1 MIMKRLDM
9 RLIKEIL
16 RLKFECKLSNR
27 CIAKSLGISRGAV
40 NNYLKRLTAENI
52 RWPLPENI
60 EPVLLNL
67 LDNNKETTTLS
78 SSNYADINCEH
89 LSKELKRKGVTLQ
102 LLWEEYC
109 QANSPNYY
117 SRSHFYAIYR
127 DWCKKR
133 NVVMRQQ
140 HKAGDKL
147 FIDYS
152 GDTVSIMDRNTGELI
167 SAEIFVAVLGASTF
181 TYAEATL
188 SQSLPDWIASNIRAF
203 EFFGGVPNLLV
214 PDNLRSGINKA
225 CRYEPQANA
234 TYAELAKHYNTA
246 ILPARPAKP
255 RDKAKVENAV
265 LIVSR
270 KILAKLRDR
279 QFFSLY
285 ELNE

>member
-1 MIMKRLDM
+1 MRIAVTIIIDLLKYFKLLSYGRLL
-9 RLIKEIL
+9 LINKADL
-16 RLKFECKLSNR
+16 
-27 CIAKSLGISRGAV
+27 
-40 NNYLKRLTAENI
+40 LT
-52 RWPLPENI
+52 L
-60 EPVLLNL
+60 
-67 LDNNKETTTLS
+67 T
-78 SSNYADINCEH
+78 NCEH

-109 QANSPNYY
+109 QANAPNYY

-152 GDTVSIMDRNTGELI
+152 GDKVSIMDRNTGELI

-188 SQSLPDWIASNIRAF
+188 SQNLPDWIASNIRAF

-214 PDNLRSGINKA
+214 PDYVAWHIIWLM
-225 CRYEPQANA
+225 CP
-234 TYAELAKHYNTA
+234 
-246 ILPARPAKP
+246 ILLCA
-255 RDKAKVENAV
+255 
-265 LIVSR
+265 
-270 KILAKLRDR
+270 
-279 QFFSLY
+279 
-285 ELNE
+285 

>member
-27 CIAKSLGISRGAV
+27 CIAKSLDISRGAV
-40 NNYLKRLTAENI
+40 NNYLKRLILENI
-52 RWPLPENI
+52 RWPLPENS
-60 EPVLLNL
+60 EPALLNL
-67 LDNNKETTTLS
+67 LDNNKETTTP
-78 SSNYADINCEH
+78 SSNYADIDCEH

-109 QANSPNYY
+109 QANSQNYY

-140 HKAGDKL
+140 HRAGDKL

-167 SAEIFVAVLGASTF
+167 SAEIFVAVLG
-181 TYAEATL
+181 
-188 SQSLPDWIASNIRAF
+188 
-203 EFFGGVPNLLV
+203 FFNL
-214 PDNLRSGINKA
+214 A
-225 CRYEPQANA
+225 
-234 TYAELAKHYNTA
+234 
-246 ILPARPAKP
+246 
-255 RDKAKVENAV
+255 
-265 LIVSR
+265 
-270 KILAKLRDR
+270 
-279 QFFSLY
+279 
-285 ELNE
+285 